1 MKNFNGPFC
10 EKLLVSVTK
19 KAKKKKK
26 KKRSRFHDFGS
37 DEYSYSILYSD
48 PRISE
53 YSDTRSSPTYYGI
66 RNGTLNWITEFL
78 CGRQQ
83 QVVVDGETSE
93 PTEVTSGVP
102 QGTVLGPTLF

>member
-19 KAKKKKK
+19 KVRKKEK
-26 KKRSRFHDFGS
+26 KKRSRSNDFGS

-53 YSDTRSSPTYYGI
+53 YSDTRSSP
-66 RNGTLNWITEFL
+66 NVVGTQKSRLNE
-78 CGRQQ
+78 
-83 QVVVDGETSE
+83 
-93 PTEVTSGVP
+93 
-102 QGTVLGPTLF
+102 TVLLSTQNMLKLMGKKIFTI